1 MLNKPQGDIML
12 IASYQFIQV
21 FYTTAAKK
29 ITGVIF
35 LKLATYI
42 VTKA

>member
-1 MLNKPQGDIML
+1 MLNKPQGDVDRDL
-12 IASYQFIQV
+12 SVIQV

-35 LKLATYI
+35 LKLAIYI